1 MTNHSFRRE
10 MEPPSSRH
18 GWMDCWLVI
27 NDSCLHLSA
36 TSVFPPFHDLLNFT
50 RAIAANDL
58 PSEFFWDEEGY
69 GALFQAQRVEPDGGP
84 LFHLKVKHRGETVID
99 AAFDRMQTV
108 QGLLE
113 SLRGVALDCPGAESE
128 WEFPY
133 FLVEDFEHSLAQGF
147 STHQEAS
154 LSSMAHFVFSHSGGY
169 GGLQHPS
176 FDIWVDDRMAV
187 AMFMYDIPRFWQD
200 WFTFLEEIGKA
211 KLPAEAVLQKI
222 EEDLPDD
229 IDEMILIGWETC
241 LRFLANPLPDEKLF
255 QFEAFWTGEGHE
267 SPRQLVSAVLDRRQ
281 FVMTFVQGFQDFL
294 NMNYPA
300 YLEGSP
306 QRFNLYS
313 LPLDRLRQITT

>member
-1 MTNHSFRRE
+1 
-10 MEPPSSRH
+10 MENLFSLEIEPFSSRD

-27 NDSCLHLSA
+27 NDSRLHLSA
-36 TSVFPPFHDLLNFT
+36 TSVFPPFHDLLKFA
-50 RAIAANDL
+50 RAIASNHL

-69 GALFQAQRVEPDGGP
+69 GALFQAQRIEPEGSP

-108 QGLLE
+108 HGLLE

-133 FLVEDFEHSLAQGF
+133 FLIEDFERSLAQGF
-147 STHQEAS
+147 STHQESS
-154 LSSMAHFVFSHSGGY
+154 LPSIAHFVFSHFGGY
-169 GGLQHPS
+169 GGLQYPS

-187 AMFMYDIPRFWQD
+187 SMFMYDIPRFWQD

-229 IDEMILIGWETC
+229 IDEMILIGWETS
-241 LRFLANPLPDEKLF
+241 LRFLANPLPDGKLF
-255 QFEAFWTGEGHE
+255 QFEAFWTGAGNE
-267 SPRQLVSAVLDRRQ
+267 SLRQMVSAVLGRRQ
-281 FVMTFVQGFQDFL
+281 FVMAFVQTFQDFL
-294 NMNYPA
+294 SMNYHA
-300 YLEGSP
+300 YLEESP
-306 QRFNLYS
+306 QRFDLYS
-313 LPLDRLRQITT
+313 LPQDRLRQITP